1 LLFKKTTKKLDDKIN
16 NISNATEEQIEQAKK
31 KTATID
37 AVVGHPKT
45 AGVDLSSF
53 SMGVPVKPIYEA
65 LGKASR
71 KYLAFPYRISE
82 SSLVVTT

>member
-1 LLFKKTTKKLDDKIN
+1 MNENVQWQMITHPQMKNPTIVMLTDRNDLDDQLF
-16 NISNATEEQIEQAKK
+16 ST
-31 KTATID
+31 
-37 AVVGHPKT
+37 
-45 AGVDLSSF
+45 F

-82 SSLVVTT
+82 SSLVVTTRLK

>member
-1 LLFKKTTKKLDDKIN
+1 VFEGKAMIVGMTR
-16 NISNATEEQIEQAKK
+16 NICVRLYNEIIALKPQW
-31 KTATID
+31 
-37 AVVGHPKT
+37 HN
-45 AGVDLSSF
+45 
-53 SMGVPVKPIYEA
+53 VKPIYEA